1 MRGCLQSAQLF
12 SACSA
17 GLVALRGFLRGFHM
31 VVLNSRPMR
40 LNVGPLIVAC
50 AAMALTAP
58 AWGAAIVVTVV
69 DVKSDQGFVGCALF
83 AADAAALFPLDLSR
97 AVTQRTAASTA
108 TQTGR
113 MRCEFLDLAP
123 GSYAVSAAHDI
134 NGNGKTDRN
143 FVGLPTEPWAV
154 SNNVRPTLRAP
165 RFNEAVFTVAAE
177 EVKQVELRLAP

>member
-1 MRGCLQSAQLF
+1 M
-12 SACSA
+12 
-17 GLVALRGFLRGFHM
+17 VALNNNPSSARIR
-31 VVLNSRPMR
+31 
-40 LNVGPLIVAC
+40 PLIVAC
-50 AAMALTAP
+50 LATALAAP
-58 AWGAAIVVTVV
+58 ASGAAIVVTVV

-97 AVTQRTAASTA
+97 AVTQRTAAQA
-108 TQTGR
+108 GR